1 MVRIPKR
8 WSTHSFQRLN
18 FAAPLHRQ
26 TAELGF
32 QLSQANGLLEGST
45 SSHGI
50 HRAEAQGADLPL
62 HEDQEDH
69 VSLPNC
75 TAVTERHV
83 GRSAWACATRD
94 MVGLYLGTDK
104 GVLFC
109 SLPKNVWMETMAS
122 PKDCNGHPLPGHE
135 SPAKDL
141 PRVGPAKKSDLYAQI
156 DELTKSLQ
164 AQAQEQLRSS
174 ELLRQKDKDLKTLLA
189 QYDLSCATS
198 ERVSTSL
205 RNLEK
210 AHTDL
215 QAELTALKTVQKQAP
230 ADDSAWLRERERW
243 EHRHA
248 ELQDKYDKLNTTAL
262 ELHRRARAA
271 EQALKTAGV

>member
-1 MVRIPKR
+1 M
-8 WSTHSFQRLN
+8 
-18 FAAPLHRQ
+18 
-26 TAELGF
+26 
-32 QLSQANGLLEGST
+32 
-45 SSHGI
+45 
-50 HRAEAQGADLPL
+50 
-62 HEDQEDH
+62 
-69 VSLPNC
+69 SLPNC

-94 MVGLYLGTDK
+94 LVGLYLGTDK

-109 SLPKNVWMETMAS
+109 SLPKAVWMETMAA
-122 PKDCNGHPLPGHE
+122 PKDCNGHPLPGHDA
-135 SPAKDL
+135 PAKDL
-141 PRVGPAKKSDLYAQI
+141 HRVGPARKSDLYAQI

-164 AQAQEQLRSS
+164 AQAQEQLRSA
-174 ELLRQKDKDLKTLLA
+174 ELLRQKDNDARTLLS
-189 QYDLSCATS
+189 QYDLACATS

-210 AHTDL
+210 AHAAL
-215 QAELTALKTVQKQAP
+215 QAELATLKTAQKQAP

-243 EHRHA
+243 QHRHI

-271 EQALKTAGV
+271 EQALKEARA